1 MLSFNQNYIKKIHAI
16 NSNAYFSKTECIPN
30 MEIDTQIELHQQ
42 EPAIPSDHSL
52 LRLTAQL
59 VYLYSFDLFQN
70 FYNI

>member
-1 MLSFNQNYIKKIHAI
+1 MLDD
-16 NSNAYFSKTECIPN
+16 TE
-30 MEIDTQIELHQQ
+30 TELHQQ

-59 VYLYSFDLFQN
+59 IYIYSFDFFKI

>member
-1 MLSFNQNYIKKIHAI
+1 MHIFLKRNVFQTWRLMLD
-16 NSNAYFSKTECIPN
+16 
-30 MEIDTQIELHQQ
+30 DTQTELHQQ
-42 EPAIPSDHSL
+42 EPAIPSDHCL